1 MPRSVRRGRPPWSRS
16 DLPPARARTKRLT
29 SWSSNSLSPELVVA
43 IVIWRLST
51 LHKVQWREQRRK
63 RAHENTDKDLLL
75 RGVAAERCVFM
86 LFDIQQT
93 IPSSFAI
100 GFLLQIACYAVPVVT
115 TDYGI

>member
-29 SWSSNSLSPELVVA
+29 SWSSNSLSPELVGA

-75 RGVAAERCVFM
+75 RVSPPNDACFC
-86 LFDIQQT
+86 
-93 IPSSFAI
+93 
-100 GFLLQIACYAVPVVT
+100 FLTFGSPFPHRLQ
-115 TDYGI
+115 